1 MTGIVK
7 TDQLQG
13 AQSTTITIPTGNKIS
28 IVDSATIGTV
38 NATTMKGV
46 TTFTDSAV
54 FSGVVTGAGKILQ
67 VVNTSTTTATST
79 ITATGQHDVLT
90 ASITPSSTSS
100 KIFITAGASCTVVG
114 GSSSLLAS
122 DIYRGTTSD
131 TLVSR
136 EYTGNGV
143 ETNTHTCYWTASHV
157 VVDAP
162 STTSAQTYTFSIGRG
177 SGGTTSV
184 KTIGSAAH
192 PAVLS
197 LMEIGA

>member
-1 MTGIVK
+1 MSTLKV
-7 TDQLQG
+7 G
-13 AQSTTITIPTGNKIS
+13 AIQSTTGNAAITVANTG
-28 IVDSATIGTV
+28 VA
-38 NATTMKGV
+38 
-46 TTFTDSAV
+46 TFTSTPV
-54 FSGVVTGAGKILQ
+54 GAGKILQ
-67 VVNTSTTTATST
+67 VVNTSTTTATAT
-79 ITATGQHDVLT
+79 ITASGQHAVLT

-114 GSSSLLAS
+114 GSSSLLTS

-131 TLVSR
+131 TVVSR

-157 VVDAP
+157 VVDSP

-184 KTIGSAAH
+184 KTIGSSGH
-192 PAVLS
+192 PAVMS